1 MTQREFIPLT
11 SPDQIPPDMTE
22 AEARDF
28 WQTHEITEE
37 YIAAAGPV
45 SDDDLPPVRPSKYVA
60 LHLKRDFFRQIKQ
73 LARLRGLKVED
84 LLEQLVE
91 QGLADEEA
99 RQASANRRS
108 G

>member
-1 MTQREFIPLT
+1 
-11 SPDQIPPDMTE
+11 MTE
-22 AEARDF
+22 AEAREF

-60 LHLKRDFFRQIKQ
+60 LHLKRDFFQRIKQ
-73 LARLRGLKVED
+73 LARLRDLKVEE

-91 QGLADEEA
+91 QGLTDDAA
-99 RQASANRRS
+99 RKPQASRRS